1 MGQEKNNR
9 NFQTINKLI
18 SILKYEKKEI
28 YSVYIYAIFSGLVQL
43 SLPLGIQSIISFVMG
58 GAISTSLVLLIAFVI
73 SGVIVSGLLRV
84 NQMKIT
90 ERIQQQIF
98 TRYSLQYAHTIPRL
112 NLQDVNNYY
121 LPELTN
127 RFFDAVTLQKSIS
140 KLVLDI
146 PAISIQIIFGLTL
159 LSFYH
164 PVFIFFG
171 LLLLSILLAILRYTG
186 NRGLHTSLVVSD
198 YKYKIAAY
206 MQEMARLV
214 FNLKF
219 RRDKEMHIRQTDK
232 YVSGYLRA
240 RTEHFSILL
249 FQYWTLIIFKVV
261 IVSAMLIVGSYLLVN
276 QQLNIGQFIAAEIV
290 IMSIVESVEKLIV
303 NLDKVYDTFTA
314 LEKVNKV
321 LDKEKDTDGNT
332 VFTQYHKGP
341 NIRLRNVSFSFPG
354 DRLILDDVS
363 LEVKSG
369 ENVCITGPN
378 GSGKSTLLKLVSG
391 AFITTS
397 GSIFVND
404 TPIANYELFSLR
416 NAMGILTGGQD
427 IFEGTIRNN
436 ICMGAN
442 NIPDEQLYALAQVVG
457 LKPFVEECQRGFEH
471 VLKPSG
477 QHLPGRT
484 IKKILLMRALI
495 HKSPLLLLEEPWL
508 GLEPEYERSI
518 KEYLL
523 HHMQHATV
531 IVVTNDTEFAGKCS
545 KTVTL
550 NAGTVTNIT
559 EGSNGRN

>member
-1 MGQEKNNR
+1 MGQDSKNK
-9 NFQTINKLI
+9 NFQIINRLI

-28 YSVYIYAIFSGLVQL
+28 YSIYIYAIFSGLVQL

-58 GAISTSLVLLIAFVI
+58 GSISTSLVLLIAFVI

-112 NLQDVNNYY
+112 NLLDVNNYY

-127 RFFDAVTLQKSIS
+127 RFFDAVSLQKSIS

-171 LLLLSILLAILRYTG
+171 ILLLSILLGILRYTG
-186 NRGLHTSLVVSD
+186 NKGLHTSLVVSD
-198 YKYKIAAY
+198 YKYKIAGY
-206 MQEMARLV
+206 MQELARLV

-219 RRDKEMHIRQTDK
+219 RRDKEMHLRETDK
-232 YVSGYLRA
+232 FVSGYLRA

-249 FQYWTLIIFKVV
+249 FQYWTLVVFKVV

-321 LDKEKDTDGNT
+321 LDKEKDIDGPTMYTNYT
-332 VFTQYHKGP
+332 KGP
-341 NIRLRNVSFSFPG
+341 HIRLRHVSFSFPG

-363 LEVKSG
+363 MEIGSG
-369 ENVCITGPN
+369 EKLCITGQN
-378 GSGKSTLLKLVSG
+378 GSGKSTLLKLISG
-391 AFITTS
+391 TFNTTS
-397 GSIFVND
+397 GSIFIND

-416 NAMGILTGGQD
+416 NAMGIMTGGLD

-436 ICMGAN
+436 ICMGGN
-442 NIPDEQLYALAQVVG
+442 NITDEQLYALASVVG

-495 HKSPLLLLEEPWL
+495 HKSPMLLLEDPWL
-508 GLEPEYERSI
+508 GLEPEYEQRI
-518 KEYLL
+518 KDYLL
-523 HHMQHATV
+523 NQMQHATIV
-531 IVVTNDTEFAGKCS
+531 VVTNDMDFARKCN
-545 KTVTL
+545 KTITL
-550 NAGTVTNIT
+550 SAGTITNIT
-559 EGSNGRN
+559 EGNNGRN